1 MQLRELNGQLIA
13 NRTPNIVVIKGEYVE
28 QLQEFLVS
36 EQVSNDLRN
45 YARYLDSDYWYLVIN
60 KDLSISDEQ
69 LYWEITVRD
78 LKMQQTPL
86 KGIVR
91 FENDLPILA
100 FS

>member
-13 NRTPNIVVIKGEYVE
+13 NRTPNIDVIKGEYVE

-78 LKMQQTPL
+78 LKIQPTPL
-86 KGIVR
+86 QGIIK
-91 FENDLPILA
+91 FEDDLPVLA